1 MSTADRGTREATDEP
16 GERSGA
22 GVADAFER
30 VTRDRLAWMWKD
42 PSACINYHS
51 PMRTRLRE
59 WYRAGQRRLRSV
71 ERRELRAL
79 RRWLEHPQN
88 LLHLSALVFVPLLIG
103 AVTWLANASPIVSFL
118 IYPPL
123 ASGTYTLFSNPEGR
137 YSSPAT
143 FVGGLSLGAFIGW
156 LVLELSVRYW
166 SAAPL
171 DPLEVPAGAAALAV
185 LLTGVSTWALS
196 LEEPSAFSSALL
208 VLVTGADQVAFVG
221 GVFVSSLLVA
231 GVFVLWRDRLYE
243 ERARYL
249 FHSMQADDQILVPIR
264 SDDPESLVLLAARLA
279 AAHDDGR
286 LVLVQTVSTDTIE
299 RTASEVAA
307 DVAPEDARA
316 ESTDED
322 ATKVAEAK
330 LTDHHRQ
337 RLERLRDLVDE
348 AVGVP
353 CEFAVV
359 AEGGSP
365 GEAILETAAL
375 EDCDL
380 IVAPY
385 ESTDGEPGQFVRTIL
400 KGSTDTVVYRPSTG
414 RIEWDHVL
422 VMVRGAGETA
432 NMMLDFAHRLVE
444 GAESVSACTCIPKP
458 EDRRKTEVMLDNLV
472 ESFPDPIETR
482 ISNNTVESFL
492 ETNAENYDLTVLGAS
507 TDRSAVSR
515 FVSTPTF
522 ERLDDVDCDL
532 AIVHR
537 G

>member
-1 MSTADRGTREATDEP
+1 
-16 GERSGA
+16 
-22 GVADAFER
+22 
-30 VTRDRLAWMWKD
+30 
-42 PSACINYHS
+42 
-51 PMRTRLRE
+51 
-59 WYRAGQRRLRSV
+59 
-71 ERRELRAL
+71 
-79 RRWLEHPQN
+79 
-88 LLHLSALVFVPLLIG
+88 
-103 AVTWLANASPIVSFL
+103 VSFL

-137 YSSPAT
+137 YSSPRT
-143 FVGGLSLGAFIGW
+143 FVGGLSLGAFVGW

-208 VLVTGADQVAFVG
+208 VLVTGAEQVAFVG

-264 SDDPESLVLLAARLA
+264 SDDPESLVLFAARLA

-322 ATKVAEAK
+322 ATEVAEAR
-330 LTDHHRQ
+330 LTDRHRG
-337 RLERLRDLVDE
+337 RLERLRELVGE

-365 GEAILETAAL
+365 GEAVLETAAR

-400 KGSTDTVVYRPSTG
+400 KGSTDAIVFRPSTD
-414 RIEWDHVL
+414 RTEWDHVL
-422 VMVRGAGETA
+422 VMVRGASETA

-444 GAESVSACTCIPKP
+444 GAGSVSACSCIS
-458 EDRRKTEVMLDNLV
+458 EAADRRGTEVMLDNLV

-482 ISNNTVESFL
+482 ISHSGVGSFL
-492 ETNAENYDLTVLGAS
+492 ETNARNYDLTVLGAS

-522 ERLDDVDCDL
+522 ERLGDVDCDL